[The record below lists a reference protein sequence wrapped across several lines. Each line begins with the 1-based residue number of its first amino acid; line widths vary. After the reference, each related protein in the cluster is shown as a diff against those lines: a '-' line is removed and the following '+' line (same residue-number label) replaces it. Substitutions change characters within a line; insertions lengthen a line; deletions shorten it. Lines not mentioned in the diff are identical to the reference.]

1 MLQRMAFHV
10 HPAWR
15 SVSASAPYGAVV
27 LAAIA
32 TMFIVP
38 GLRGVIGGGLAI
50 LMLSIA
56 IVDARQFI
64 IPDRLVFIA
73 IVLGLV
79 SIGVE
84 SRLDAVEMLIAVV
97 RGALMALAFGAL
109 RGAYTKLRKREGMG
123 LGDVKLAAVA
133 GVWLD
138 WMGIV
143 GAIEMAALA
152 ALVVTGVRTVR
163 GRPIT
168 GATPIPFGLFFAPAI
183 WVAWLIEVSFMGSP

>member
-1 MLQRMAFHV
+1 LLQRMAFHV
-10 HPAWR
+10 FPAWR
-15 SVSASAPYGAVV
+15 SVAASAPYGAVV

-32 TMFIVP
+32 TMLIVP

-79 SIGVE
+79 STGVE
-84 SRLDAVEMLIAVV
+84 SRLDAAEMLIAVV
-97 RGALMALAFGAL
+97 RGALMALVFGAL
-109 RGAYTKLRKREGMG
+109 RGAYAKLRKREGMG
-123 LGDVKLAAVA
+123 LGDVKLAIVA

-138 WMGIV
+138 WMTIAA
-143 GAIEMAALA
+143 AIEIAALA
-152 ALVVTGVRTVR
+152 ALVVTGVRIVR
-163 GRPIT
+163 GRQIT
-168 GATPIPFGLFFAPAI
+168 GGTPIPFGLFFAPAI
-183 WVAWLIEVSFMGSP
+183 WVAWLIEVNFMGLP

>member
-1 MLQRMAFHV
+1 MAFHV
-10 HPAWR
+10 FPAWR
-15 SVSASAPYGAVV
+15 SVAASAPYGAVV

-32 TMFIVP
+32 TMLIVP

-79 SIGVE
+79 STGVE
-84 SRLDAVEMLIAVV
+84 SRLDAAEMLIAVV
-97 RGALMALAFGAL
+97 RGALMALVFGAL
-109 RGAYTKLRKREGMG
+109 RGAYAKLRKREGMG
-123 LGDVKLAAVA
+123 LGDVKLAIVA

-138 WMGIV
+138 WMTIAA
-143 GAIEMAALA
+143 AIEIAALA
-152 ALVVTGVRTVR
+152 ALVVTGVRIVR
-163 GRPIT
+163 GRQIT
-168 GATPIPFGLFFAPAI
+168 GGTPIPFGLFFAPAI
-183 WVAWLIEVSFMGSP
+183 WVAWLIEVNFMGLP